1 MLTLP
6 FSGLYKI
13 GTGEDITKAENP
25 GTFDLKVFLS
35 SIISVYQF
43 FRGDWSWSRVVNE
56 QGKAKKKAWQKLVD
70 EGLTQEQAQEK
81 YVTLVESLKEK
92 YGYDASKE
100 PEAVGSSA

>member
-1 MLTLP
+1 
-6 FSGLYKI
+6 
-13 GTGEDITKAENP
+13 
-25 GTFDLKVFLS
+25 
-35 SIISVYQF
+35 
-43 FRGDWSWSRVVNE
+43 VVNE

-81 YVTLVESLKEK
+81 YVTLVERLKEK